1 MWIEKVERIL
11 QTHKP
16 HNLINKSIP
25 RPMRNN
31 PDGQKWKTLSKQATS
46 WLGNRLGRDLLHE
59 VYARGDRTGFA
70 DEFMEELKKHM
81 EGERHVLNKG
91 AVPQCSQMPVS
102 KIVRPQ
108 RSNTTIMCF
117 AIMFSGLMEVPEL
130 ETFILAK
137 RNELDAVR
145 NPVEDIT
152 STDFYRYSR
161 AIWNYI
167 IPMNA
172 ESQTSFTQRS

>member
-1 MWIEKVERIL
+1 MKEREELEMWIEKVERIL

-81 EGERHVLNKG
+81 EGERHGALKIAMTNFRKTTRSQFSTREQFLNVLKCRYQRLSDLKG
-91 AVPQCSQMPVS
+91 V
-102 KIVRPQ
+102 
-108 RSNTTIMCF
+108 
-117 AIMFSGLMEVPEL
+117 
-130 ETFILAK
+130 
-137 RNELDAVR
+137 
-145 NPVEDIT
+145 
-152 STDFYRYSR
+152 
-161 AIWNYI
+161 
-167 IPMNA
+167 IPPLCA
-172 ESQTSFTQRS
+172 LL